1 MVESSPAP
9 PARTHS
15 STSESLK
22 RKRRPT
28 LWAGSRFLSTHRYT
42 ESLFTPR
49 WVATSSTLTQRSSAV
64 ILVLPRWAMARNS
77 DLNQRKPTKVYEV
90 RQALQEGTG
99 RNSGLALIFSE
110 AKDFAVLGEKSVNGE
125 WGMYRAWRT
134 TDRGGGVGAVR
145 VEEACERRAS
155 AGSARNDSPMWPLK
169 TCLGGVFVLSGP
181 FPKPKSPFTKD

>member
-1 MVESSPAP
+1 MVEPSPTP

-77 DLNQRKPTKVYEV
+77 DLNQRKPTTVYEG

-99 RNSGLALIFSE
+99 RNSGLVPRLAGTEIDGTPLSCPR
-110 AKDFAVLGEKSVNGE
+110 KD
-125 WGMYRAWRT
+125 
-134 TDRGGGVGAVR
+134 GGVARHGPHS
-145 VEEACERRAS
+145 ACRTSRISPSRAAQS
-155 AGSARNDSPMWPLK
+155 GI
-169 TCLGGVFVLSGP
+169 VLSAWYALRP
-181 FPKPKSPFTKD
+181 WRITAFTPSLTLISTLTCG